1 MKKLSIYITFGI
13 LFLMFVPSHINA
25 APKNDPVIN
34 DSVET
39 LTHEEMQAMVVRL
52 NEIKDMDK
60 SSLTR
65 TERKELRKEVR
76 TMKKDIRESGGGG
89 LYISSGAIIIILL
102 LIIIL

>member
-1 MKKLSIYITFGI
+1 
-13 LFLMFVPSHINA
+13 MFVPSQMNA
-25 APKNDPVIN
+25 APVNDPVTT
-34 DSVET
+34 DSAEK

-65 TERKELRKEVR
+65 EERKELRKEVR
-76 TMKKDIRESGGGG
+76 TMKRDIRDSGGGG

>member
-1 MKKLSIYITFGI
+1 MKKLSVYITFGI
-13 LFLMFVPSHINA
+13 ILLMFVPSQINA
-25 APKNDPVIN
+25 APVNDPVTT
-34 DSVET
+34 DSAEK

-65 TERKELRKEVR
+65 EERKELRKEVR
-76 TMKKDIRESGGGG
+76 TMKRDIRDSGGGG

>member
-1 MKKLSIYITFGI
+1 MKKLSIYFTFGI
-13 LFLMFVPSHINA
+13 ILLMFVPSQMSA
-25 APKNDPVIN
+25 ATISDPIT
-34 DSVET
+34 DKSTEK

-65 TERKELRKEVR
+65 EERKELRKEVR
-76 TMKKDIRESGGGG
+76 TMKKDIRDSGGGG
-89 LYISSGAIIIILL
+89 LYISSGAIIVILL